1 MPRSDPTSGT
11 PRLCSCLCL
20 CLVGS
25 ALPEVCAANDAI
37 AHPARSRVIINP
49 QSIRLPIVDAAD
61 NRFVRLSTALG
72 VSQLKAD
79 YILQDGEGFMWFGTR
94 YGLYRY
100 DGYSFKVFVHQ
111 PGNPK
116 SLDTVT
122 VGALF
127 KDRDGALWVASAQ
140 SLNKFDRTTE
150 TFQRYPIPSAS
161 FITQDTAG
169 MLWLA
174 SRSGLYGLDPTSGRI
189 QHYSH
194 DPNDPSS
201 PSSNTSHTVVKIKAV
216 RFRLR
221 VMDTWMN
228 STAKQAR

>member
-1 MPRSDPTSGT
+1 LPRSDPTSGT

-169 MLWLA
+169 MLWLPAVAYMAWIQRRGA
-174 SRSGLYGLDPTSGRI
+174 SSTTPTIRTI
-189 QHYSH
+189 PQV
-194 DPNDPSS
+194 PAAT
-201 PSSNTSHTVVKIKAV
+201 TSHTVVKIKAV
-216 RFRLR
+216 RFGLR